1 MIKNLNNKKG
11 IIIFC
16 LSFISLFISFYFN
29 EDGSGGGAKGD
40 YEVTYGFIIA
50 LQDNLLSNP
59 KDWTIVHT
67 PLHFILLSFVT
78 RLIHNPDI
86 LRFVFCIFAIS
97 VPFVFYL
104 IVSKFYKFNFSNE
117 NLLLISSSIFFI
129 PSFRYTSLWAND
141 LITSL
146 FFFLIS
152 IYFFKKWEI
161 NKKTFLEKNL
171 LLQVLF
177 LVLATYTRQYF
188 AVFFAYFLYE
198 YYKTLELKN
207 FIKLFGICVLSS
219 IPVLLYTYKFPELL
233 TGQWMSIYAINYFL
247 LGNSSI
253 ISITLYPIIFI
264 NFLYKKINFNKLILP
279 SLISFFIVFI
289 LSLNFHPNNWQG
301 GGVNFVLSQA
311 LFDNY
316 LYFYFSSFFTIS
328 IFIYLFS
335 ENKENIIIILTLLF
349 MFFSYQVYQRYYDP
363 MFFMIFFTIF
373 KTDLTKVFYIN
384 KNASLLLLLYFIFFY
399 LFAISDFIYQI

>member
-1 MIKNLNNKKG
+1 
-11 IIIFC
+11 
-16 LSFISLFISFYFN
+16 
-29 EDGSGGGAKGD
+29 
-40 YEVTYGFIIA
+40 
-50 LQDNLLSNP
+50 
-59 KDWTIVHT
+59 
-67 PLHFILLSFVT
+67 
-78 RLIHNPDI
+78 
-86 LRFVFCIFAIS
+86 
-97 VPFVFYL
+97 
-104 IVSKFYKFNFSNE
+104 
-117 NLLLISSSIFFI
+117 
-129 PSFRYTSLWAND
+129 
-141 LITSL
+141 
-146 FFFLIS
+146 
-152 IYFFKKWEI
+152 
-161 NKKTFLEKNL
+161 
-171 LLQVLF
+171 
-177 LVLATYTRQYF
+177 
-188 AVFFAYFLYE
+188 
-198 YYKTLELKN
+198 
-207 FIKLFGICVLSS
+207 
-219 IPVLLYTYKFPELL
+219 
-233 TGQWMSIYAINYFL
+233 MSIYAINYFL

-384 KNASLLLLLYFIFFY
+384 KNASLLLLLYFIFYY